1 MVGKKLMIGPSLT
14 LHQGWQVV
22 PLDATRSYGPKKM
35 WLVAKTAADVTLST
49 DARNEFILKSGY
61 TLVLDFDGAPFYT
74 IRSSDMVE
82 NGNFSTTGT
91 TGAWTG
97 TKYRS
102 TTGGTGWAIGGG
114 SARHNSSTG
123 AYRPLGQTLAIAAD
137 SIYEIQYDV
146 KKIGTGATGKL
157 KVTLGGSTGGIT
169 GNLRAGT
176 DYTECVQTRNATGP
190 LRFYPANA
198 LLAAATGFWG
208 SVDNVSVKKITGT
221 QLLFAKGTSGVILQ
235 VMFTI

>member
-14 LHQGWQVV
+14 LHSGWQVV
-22 PLDATRSYGPKKM
+22 PLDAVRSYGPKKM
-35 WLVAKTAADVTLST
+35 WLVASTAADVTLST
-49 DARNEFILKSGY
+49 DAQKQFILKSGY
-61 TLVLDFDGAPFYT
+61 TLELDLDGAPFFT
-74 IRSSDMVE
+74 SRSSDLVE
-82 NGNFSTTGT
+82 NGNFSITGT
-91 TGAWTG
+91 TGAWLN

-114 SARHNSSTG
+114 SARHKSASG
-123 AYRPLGQTLAIAAD
+123 AYCPLGQTLSIED
-137 SIYEIQYDV
+137 DGIYEIQYDV

-176 DYTECVQTRNATGP
+176 DYTECIQAQNATGP
-190 LRFYPANA
+190 LRFYPAA
-198 LLAAATGFWG
+198 ASLAAGTGFWG
-208 SVDNVSVKKITGT
+208 SVDNVSVKKITGS

>member
-1 MVGKKLMIGPSLT
+1 MVGRKLMVGPSLT
-14 LHQGWQVV
+14 LHGGWQIV
-22 PLDATRSYGPKKM
+22 PLDAVRSYGPKKM

-49 DARNEFILKSGY
+49 DALKQFVLKSGY
-61 TLVLDFDGAPFYT
+61 TLELDLDGAPFYT
-74 IRSSDMVE
+74 IRGTDLVE

-114 SARHNSSTG
+114 SARHNSATG
-123 AYRPLGQTLAIAAD
+123 AYRPLGQTLTIATE
-137 SIYEIQYDV
+137 SIYEVQYDV
-146 KKIGTGATGKL
+146 KKIGTGSTGKL
-157 KVTLGGSTGGIT
+157 RVTIGGGTGGIT

-176 DYTECVQTRNATGP
+176 DYTECIQTVNATGP
-190 LRFYPANA
+190 LRFYPAA
-198 LLAAATGFWG
+198 GSLAAGTGFWG
-208 SVDNVSVKKITGT
+208 SVDNVSVKKITGS
-221 QLLFAKGTSGVILQ
+221 QLLFARGNTGVILQ